1 MAPRM
6 TAVLAIRDL
15 QITRG
20 PRVIVEQA
28 SLSVARGELVAL
40 MGESGAG
47 KTTMLRAV
55 VGLEPFAAGD
65 VDVDGV
71 HLAAN
76 GLPRGRTLRAL
87 HTRVGIVFQFHH
99 LFAHMDALHNVWLAP
114 VHVLGQ
120 PRAAA
125 EARARDLLALLGVD
139 GVAHSMPHELSGG
152 EAQRVA
158 IARALAVDPP
168 LLLLDEP
175 TASLDAGRR
184 EALAATLRHLAA
196 QGRGVLIA
204 THDADFARA
213 CRSRIVRLALGRL
226 V

>member
-1 MAPRM
+1 M